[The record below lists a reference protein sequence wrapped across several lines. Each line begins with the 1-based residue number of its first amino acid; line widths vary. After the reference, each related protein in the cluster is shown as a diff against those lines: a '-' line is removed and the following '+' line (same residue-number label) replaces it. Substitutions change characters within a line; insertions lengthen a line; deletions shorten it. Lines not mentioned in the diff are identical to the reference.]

1 MEKINV
7 DVVLFVSKT
16 LAFTC
21 NVDGKISAELTLLV
35 CPHNTGL
42 YLLMEELMLT
52 LLCLSIRK
60 TISHTNSSHKKFK
73 KMY

>member
-52 LLCLSIRK
+52 LLCLSIQK
-60 TISHTNSSHKKFK
+60 TMAWEEEKR
-73 KMY
+73 